1 MDELKIFNS
10 SEFGEVRII
19 QDASKEPTFRLSDI
33 CRILSLRTSDVRSRL
48 DDDVVSTHPI
58 QDRLGRTQQVTFVNE
73 DGLYD
78 VILDSRKLIA
88 KKFRKWVTSEVL
100 PSIRK
105 SGGYMVAK
113 QDETPEAIM
122 ARALKIAD
130 ETLARNNRRLRELEA
145 TTEIQAQTI
154 GAQERELKVAAP
166 KVKFYDDTLA
176 SVDFLTISQIA
187 NELGINADTL
197 NKKLAECGIQHK
209 QGKAWLL
216 NKPYK
221 EWNLHGTRTYGFL
234 HSDGSNG
241 TTTYTVW
248 NQRGRR
254 LIHALYNNDFNVK
267 TALAEIKGEL
277 TKESTNNKNK

>member
-1 MDELKIFNS
+1 MNEFKIMHKSTFL
-10 SEFGEVRII
+10 GREV
-19 QDASKEPTFRLSDI
+19 DVWGTAEEPLFRA
-33 CRILSLRTSDVRSRL
+33 SDVAEWLGNTNTTDMVRKVDADEVTKLNLGSRSGETL
-48 DDDVVSTHPI
+48 FLT
-58 QDRLGRTQQVTFVNE
+58 E
-73 DGLYD
+73 DGLYE
-78 VILDSRKLIA
+78 VLMQSRKPIA
-88 KKFRKWVTSEVL
+88 RQFKKGVKQILHE
-100 PSIRK
+100 IRTK
-105 SGGYMVAK
+105 GGYMVAK

-130 ETLARNNRRLRELEA
+130 ETLARNNQRLRELEA

-267 TALAEIKGEL
+267 NALSEIKGEL
-277 TKESTNNKNK
+277 TKEATNDKNK

>member
-1 MDELKIFNS
+1 MSEISIVNKSMLLDKEIDVWGSIESPYFRALDVAAWIEIKNVPDLIKRVDADEVHRFNLCGLQ
-10 SEFGEVRII
+10 GE
-19 QDASKEPTFRLSDI
+19 TWFL
-33 CRILSLRTSDVRSRL
+33 T
-48 DDDVVSTHPI
+48 
-58 QDRLGRTQQVTFVNE
+58 E
-73 DGLYD
+73 DGLYE
-78 VILDSRKLIA
+78 VLLQSRKPIA
-88 KKFRKWVTSEVL
+88 KQFKKGVKQILHE
-100 PSIRK
+100 IRTK
-105 SGGYMVAK
+105 GGYMVSK
-113 QDETPEAIM
+113 QEDTPETIM

-221 EWNLHGTRTYGFL
+221 EWNLHGTRAYGFL
-234 HSDGSNG
+234 HNDGSNG
-241 TTTYTVW
+241 TTIYTVW

>member
-1 MDELKIFNS
+1 MSEISIVNKSMLLDKEIDVWGSIESPYFRALDVAAWIEIKNVPDLIKRVDADEVHRFNLCGLQ
-10 SEFGEVRII
+10 GE
-19 QDASKEPTFRLSDI
+19 TWFL
-33 CRILSLRTSDVRSRL
+33 T
-48 DDDVVSTHPI
+48 
-58 QDRLGRTQQVTFVNE
+58 E
-73 DGLYD
+73 DGLYE
-78 VILDSRKLIA
+78 VLLQSRKPIA
-88 KKFRKWVTSEVL
+88 KQFKKGVKQILHE
-100 PSIRK
+100 IRTK
-105 SGGYMVAK
+105 GGYMVSK
-113 QDETPEAIM
+113 QEDTPEAIM

-154 GAQERELKVAAP
+154 DAQERELKVAAP

-187 NELGINADTL
+187 NELGVNADTL

-209 QGKAWLL
+209 QGKVWLL

-241 TTTYTVW
+241 TTIYTVW

-254 LIHALYNNDFNVK
+254 LIHALYNNDFNIK

-277 TKESTNNKNK
+277 TKEATNDKNK